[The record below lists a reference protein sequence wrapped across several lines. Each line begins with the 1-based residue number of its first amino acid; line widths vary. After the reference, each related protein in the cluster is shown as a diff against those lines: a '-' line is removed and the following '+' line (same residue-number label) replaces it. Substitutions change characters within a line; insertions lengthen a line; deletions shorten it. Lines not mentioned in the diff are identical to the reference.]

1 MPNPKGKKKATMW
14 FIPATFELVDNNYK
28 KDGCRS
34 KSQYIERA
42 IEYYTGH
49 VNAQRD
55 TSYLPNA
62 ILSNLKAIVD
72 LSDMNQN
79 RVIFKLAVEL
89 AMVENILAAVYEI
102 DPDEVEKLRGDC
114 VQVVKRTYGGFKFE
128 DAAKWQSRRNNQ

>member
-1 MPNPKGKKKATMW
+1 MPNPRGKKKATMW
-14 FIPATFELVDNNYK
+14 FVPATFDLVDNNYK

-72 LSDMNQN
+72 LSTMQQN
-79 RVIFKLAVEL
+79 RTIFKLAVEL
-89 AMVENILAAVYEI
+89 AMVENILAAVHDI
-102 DPDEVEKLRGDC
+102 DTDEVEKLRGNC
-114 VQVVKRTYGGFKFE
+114 VDVVKRTYGGFKFE
-128 DAAKWQSRRNNQ
+128 DAARWQSKRNDQ